1 MSFYT
6 TVALV
11 IFLVQTSQIP
21 LAFSQGGPTTAQS
34 PGMLPADWPSFNR
47 DSNNS
52 SLTPL
57 KGDMDL
63 KKPKLKWGKEIPDL
77 WTGFTFSSQGGFL
90 AFIPMKEEEVILL
103 NPFTGEIASHLPA
116 PERITRETQGTG
128 EGIPLFKDVTG
139 DGIAE
144 LFATID
150 SYGIVVWDLVRQTVL
165 WRRPIYPQAGDAPGD
180 LNAVLGDIN
189 GDGRDEL
196 VVMATR
202 TLRMLECYDAR
213 TGEELWSYTDRDLPC
228 TEGSDCKE
236 GWDYDWLQ
244 GTITQNF
251 PVWFSEKKGKDPTR
265 LLFQH
270 QTFDSEGRRGV
281 DIICIETNPTLKSM
295 TFWNNPPGPY
305 SNTPLLATSHIS
317 PKGDPEVGRYKLD
330 FYNPN
335 RVSVNGGIPKPI
347 IVAGGGPNE
356 EIIKGLELHF
366 SSEVKAGDEVIIEV
380 HHSPRRVWKKFF
392 NTGHCFAHFLL
403 GDFNNDG
410 EEEIAFGT
418 VERYYLID
426 KDGNLLWEY
435 DTGIPARTGDKNM
448 PYEDIVWGGAFADI
462 DNDGIKEIVFDA
474 FDTLVC
480 LRGDTGERK
489 WGFKVP
495 RADLSQWPNGGYT
508 NLLRAYPLIADLD
521 GDGELEVVTADSE
534 FVYAVNKNGQPVM
547 KYRYAKYYFVNK
559 GTFTPDGKSCIMS
572 FTAKRF
578 IFADIDGDG
587 KGELVGSIK
596 LWIREGNKF
605 YHRVFC
611 LE

>member
-1 MSFYT
+1 MGFYT
-6 TVALV
+6 TIALV

-21 LAFSQGGPTTAQS
+21 LAFSEGGPTTAQS

-47 DSNNS
+47 DSSNS
-52 SLTPL
+52 SFTPL
-57 KGDMDL
+57 KGGMDL
-63 KKPKLKWGKEIPDL
+63 KKPKLKWAKDIPDI

-90 AFIPMKEEEVILL
+90 AFTPLREEEVILL
-103 NPFTGEIASHLPA
+103 NPLTGEIAAHLPA
-116 PERITRETQGTG
+116 PERITRKTQGTG

-139 DGIAE
+139 DGVAE

-150 SYGIVVWDLVRQTVL
+150 SYGIVVWDLASKQVL
-165 WRRPIYPQAGDAPGD
+165 WSRPIHPQGGDAPGD

-196 VVMATR
+196 VVMSTR
-202 TLRMLECYDAR
+202 GLRMLECYDAR
-213 TGEELWSYTDRDLPC
+213 TGEELWFYTDRDLPC
-228 TEGSDCKE
+228 TEGVDCR
-236 GWDYDWLQ
+236 GGRDYDWLQ
-244 GTITQNF
+244 GVITQNF
-251 PVWFSEKKGKDPTR
+251 PVWFSEKKGKVPTR

-270 QTFDSEGRRGV
+270 QTSDPEGRMSV
-281 DIICIETNPTLKSM
+281 DIICIETNPTLKCM

-305 SNTPLLATSHIS
+305 SNTPLQSTSHIS
-317 PKGDPEVGRYKLD
+317 LKEDPEVGRYQLD
-330 FYNPN
+330 FLGPN

-347 IVAGGGPNE
+347 VAGGVPNK
-356 EIIKGLELHF
+356 EIIKGLELGF
-366 SSEVKAGDEVIIEV
+366 SSETKAGDKVIIEV

-418 VERYYLID
+418 VEKYYLID
-426 KDGNLLWEY
+426 KDGKLLWEY
-435 DTGIPARTGDKNM
+435 DTGIPARIGNKNM

-495 RADLSQWPNGGYT
+495 RVDFSKWPNGPGVT
-508 NLLRAYPLIADLD
+508 NFLRAYPLIADLD

-534 FVYAVNKNGQPVM
+534 FVYAINKNGQPVM
-547 KYRYAKYYFVNK
+547 KYQYAKYYFVNG
-559 GTFTPDGKSCIMS
+559 GTFTLDGKSCDVP

-587 KGELVGSIK
+587 KGELVGSMR
-596 LWIREGNKF
+596 LLIREGNKL

>member
-1 MSFYT
+1 MGFYT
-6 TVALV
+6 TIALV
-11 IFLVQTSQIP
+11 IFLVQTSQLP

-34 PGMLPADWPSFNR
+34 SGILPSDWPSFNR
-47 DSNNS
+47 DSSNS
-52 SLTPL
+52 SFTPL
-57 KGDMDL
+57 KGDMNL
-63 KKPKLKWGKEIPDL
+63 QKPKLKWAKEIPDL

-90 AFIPMKEEEVILL
+90 ACTPIREEEVILL
-103 NPFTGEIASHLPA
+103 NPLTGEIAVHLLA
-116 PERITRETQGTG
+116 PERITPKTQGTG

-139 DGIAE
+139 DGVAE
-144 LFATID
+144 LFATMD
-150 SYGIVVWDLVRQTVL
+150 SYGIVVWDLARKTVL
-165 WRRPIYPQAGDAPGD
+165 WSRPIHPQWGDNPGD
-180 LNAVLGDIN
+180 LNAILGDIN

-196 VVMATR
+196 VVMVTR

-213 TGEELWSYTDRDLPC
+213 TGKELWCYTDRDLPC
-228 TEGSDCKE
+228 TEGSDCKG

-251 PVWFSEKKGKDPTR
+251 PVWFSEKKGKGPTR

-270 QTFDSEGRRGV
+270 QTSDSEKRRGV

-305 SNTPLLATSHIS
+305 SNTPLQATSHVS
-317 PKGDPEVGRYKLD
+317 PKGDPEVGRYQLD
-330 FYNPN
+330 FYSPN
-335 RVSVNGGIPKPI
+335 RASVNGGIPKPI
-347 IVAGGGPNE
+347 VAGGRPNE

-366 SSEVKAGDEVIIEV
+366 SSEAKAGDKVIIEV
-380 HHSPRRVWKKFF
+380 HRSPRRVWKRSFY
-392 NTGHCFAHFLL
+392 TGYCFAHFLL

-418 VERYYLID
+418 VEKYYLID

-480 LRGDTGERK
+480 LRGDTGGRK

-495 RADLSQWPNGGYT
+495 RVDFSKWPNGPGVT
-508 NLLRAYPLIADLD
+508 NFLRAYPLIADLD

-534 FVYAVNKNGQPVM
+534 FVYAINKNGQPVM
-547 KYRYAKYYFVNK
+547 KYRYAKYYFVN
-559 GTFTPDGKSCIMS
+559 GSTFTLDGKSCDMP

-587 KGELVGSIK
+587 KGELVGSMR
-596 LWIREGNKF
+596 LREGNEL